1 MPEKMHNNS
10 EAADIVARIGA
21 GDPSAEKALLDKYFR
36 PLLALLRFRCHDPAV
51 ADDLCQETFRIAI
64 EQLRQQALHNPE
76 ALGGYLRQIA
86 MNLFINELRRFDRQK
101 TSADMASIERQVGE
115 QVSAYDLIQQQQ
127 AKTAVESL
135 LATLHSPRD
144 RQVLRLFYLAELDK
158 AEICTRLDL
167 TPAHFDRVI
176 YRAKQRL
183 REQLE
188 KNRKREKNKNQEK
201 KRETGERNP

>member
-1 MPEKMHNNS
+1 MPEKIHNNS

-21 GDPSAEKALLDKYFR
+21 GDASAEKALLDKYFQ
-36 PLLALLRFRCHDPAV
+36 PMLALLRFRCHDPAV

-64 EQLRQQALHNPE
+64 EQLRERPMDNPE
-76 ALGGYLRQIA
+76 ALGGYIRQIA
-86 MNLFINELRRFDRQK
+86 MNLFINELRRSDRQK
-101 TSADMASIERQVGE
+101 TSPDMDSIERQVGE
-115 QVSAYDLIQQQQ
+115 QLSAYDLIQQQQ
-127 AKTAVESL
+127 SKIAVEAL
-135 LATLHSPRD
+135 LATLKTPRD

-158 AEICTRLDL
+158 TEICARLSL

-188 KNRKREKNKNQEK
+188 KNR
-201 KRETGERNP
+201 ETGERNL